1 MAYTSAYNRK
11 DNMPKANEL
20 KLYQREHFTGKID
33 KKLEPEIEREQ
44 LKIKTTI
51 NKILDKGI
59 KSFSKSIGADK
70 VIARLEKAEEEK
82 REASRLAYTFFN
94 NKASSVVSYSKV
106 KEYKF
111 DRDDKEKISVD
122 DCTSQLEKWA
132 EKQAEQYAETTP
144 QGQRLAYLRALQNKA
159 RDMVAEASVSDELK
173 SSLDNLFQFVGVS
186 WEQKLPALP
195 KPSK

>member
-1 MAYTSAYNRK
+1 MS
-11 DNMPKANEL
+11 KANEL
-20 KLYQREHFTGKID
+20 KLYQREHFTDKIE
-33 KKLEPEIEREQ
+33 KKLTPEIEREE

-82 REASRLAYTFFN
+82 KEASRLAYSFFN
-94 NKASSVVSYSKV
+94 NKASSVVSYSKA

-111 DRDDKEKISVD
+111 DRDDKDRISVS

-132 EKQAEQYAETTP
+132 GKQAEQYAKTTP
-144 QGQRLAYLRALQNKA
+144 QGQRLAFLETLRDTCK
-159 RDMVAEASVSDELK
+159 DKVKEATVSDELK
-173 SSLDNLFQFVGVS
+173 ATLDNLMKMVGVS
-186 WEQKLPALP
+186 WERKLPALP
-195 KPSK
+195 KPKK

>member
-1 MAYTSAYNRK
+1 MS
-11 DNMPKANEL
+11 KANEL

-33 KKLEPEIEREQ
+33 KKLEPEIEREE
-44 LKIKTTI
+44 LKNKATI

-70 VIARLEKAEEEK
+70 VIARLEKAEAEN

-94 NKASSVVSYSKV
+94 NKASSVVSYNKV

-111 DRDDKEKISVD
+111 DKDDRDEISVD
-122 DCTSQLEKWA
+122 DCTKQLEKWA

-144 QGQRLAYLRALQNKA
+144 QGQRLSYLRALQTKA
-159 RDMVAEASVSDELK
+159 KDLVAEASISDELK
-173 SSLDNLFQFVGVS
+173 ASLDNLFSFVGVS

-195 KPSK
+195 KPKAK

>member
-1 MAYTSAYNRK
+1 MSKT
-11 DNMPKANEL
+11 NEL
-20 KLYQREHFTGKID
+20 KLYQRDWFEKEIEE
-33 KKLEPEIEREQ
+33 KLTPEIEREE

-70 VIARLEKAEEEK
+70 VIARLEKAEEEN

-94 NKASSVVSYSKV
+94 NKASSVVSYSKA

-111 DRDDKEKISVD
+111 DRDDKDTISVS
-122 DCTSQLEKWA
+122 DCTKQLEKWA

-144 QGQRLAYLRALQNKA
+144 QGQRLAYLKALQTKA
-159 RDMVAEASVSDELK
+159 KDLVAEASVSDELK
-173 SSLDNLFQFVGVS
+173 ASLDNLFQFVGVS
-186 WEQKLPALP
+186 WEQKLPSLP
-195 KPSK
+195 KPKAK

>member
-1 MAYTSAYNRK
+1 MTEMEKTNMAKT
-11 DNMPKANEL
+11 NEL
-20 KLYQREHFTGKID
+20 KLYQREHFTDKIG
-33 KKLEPEIEREQ
+33 KKLEPEIEREE

-82 REASRLAYTFFN
+82 REASRLAYSFFN
-94 NKASSVVSYSKV
+94 NKASSIVSFSKA

-111 DRDDKEKISVD
+111 DRDEKNTISVK
-122 DCTSQLEKWA
+122 DCISQLEKWA
-132 EKQAEQYAETTP
+132 EKQAEQYAETTE
-144 QGQRLAYLRALQNKA
+144 QGKRLAYLRALQTKA
-159 RDMVAEASVSDELK
+159 KDMVAEASVSDDLK
-173 SSLDNLFQFVGVS
+173 SSLDNLFQFVGVT

-195 KPSK
+195 KPKK

>member
-1 MAYTSAYNRK
+1 MEKTNMA
-11 DNMPKANEL
+11 KANEL

-33 KKLEPEIEREQ
+33 KKLEPEIEREE

-82 REASRLAYTFFN
+82 KEASRLAYTFFN
-94 NKASSVVSYSKV
+94 NKASSVVSYSKA

-111 DRDDKEKISVD
+111 DRDDKNTISVK
-122 DCTSQLEKWA
+122 DCISQLEKWA
-132 EKQAEQYAETTP
+132 EKQAEQYAETTE
-144 QGQRLAYLRALQNKA
+144 QGKRLNFLKTLRDSCK
-159 RDMVAEASVSDELK
+159 DKVKEATVSDELK
-173 SSLDNLFQFVGVS
+173 ATLDNLMKMVGVS
-186 WEQKLPALP
+186 WERKLPALP
-195 KPSK
+195 RPKK

>member
-1 MAYTSAYNRK
+1 MTEMEKTNMA
-11 DNMPKANEL
+11 KANEL
-20 KLYQREHFTGKID
+20 KLYQREHFTVKID
-33 KKLEPEIEREQ
+33 KKLEPEIEREE

-70 VIARLEKAEEEK
+70 VIARLEKAEEEN

-94 NKASSVVSYSKV
+94 NKASSVVSYNKV

-111 DRDDKEKISVD
+111 DKDDRDEISVD
-122 DCTSQLEKWA
+122 DCTKQLEKWA
-132 EKQAEQYAETTP
+132 EKQAEQYAETTE
-144 QGQRLAYLRALQNKA
+144 QGKRLSYLKALQTKA
-159 RDMVAEASVSDELK
+159 KDLVAEASVSDELK
-173 SSLDNLFQFVGVS
+173 SSLDNLFSFVGVS

-195 KPSK
+195 KPKAK

>member
-1 MAYTSAYNRK
+1 MSKN
-11 DNMPKANEL
+11 NEMQL
-20 KLYQREHFTGKID
+20 WKRDHFESKID
-33 KKLEPEIEREQ
+33 KLLEPEIEREE

-51 NKILDKGI
+51 NKILEKGI

-82 REASRLAYTFFN
+82 RQASRLAYTFFN
-94 NKASSVVSYSKV
+94 NKASSVVSYHKA

-111 DRDDKEKISVD
+111 DRDDKNTISVK
-122 DCTSQLEKWA
+122 DCVSQLEKWA
-132 EKQAEQYAETTP
+132 EKQAEQYAETTE
-144 QGQRLAYLRALQNKA
+144 QGKRLAYLRALQTKA
-159 RDMVAEASVSDELK
+159 KDMVAEASVSDELK

-195 KPSK
+195 KPKK

>member
-1 MAYTSAYNRK
+1 MA
-11 DNMPKANEL
+11 KANEL

-33 KKLEPEIEREQ
+33 KKLEPEIEREE
-44 LKIKTTI
+44 LKNKAII
-51 NKILDKGI
+51 NRILDKGI

-94 NKASSVVSYSKV
+94 NKASSIVSYHKA

-111 DRDDKEKISVD
+111 DRDDKDKISVS

-132 EKQAEQYAETTP
+132 GKQAEQYAKTTP
-144 QGQRLAYLRALQNKA
+144 QGQRLAFLETLRDTCK
-159 RDMVAEASVSDELK
+159 DKVKEATVSDELK
-173 SSLDNLFQFVGVS
+173 ATLDNLMKMVGVS
-186 WEQKLPALP
+186 WERKLPALP
-195 KPSK
+195 KPKK

>member
-1 MAYTSAYNRK
+1 MSK
-11 DNMPKANEL
+11 SNEL
-20 KLYQREHFTGKID
+20 KLYQRDWFEKEIEE
-33 KKLEPEIEREQ
+33 KLTPEIEREE

-82 REASRLAYTFFN
+82 REASRLAYSFFN
-94 NKASSVVSYSKV
+94 NKASSVVSYSKA

-111 DRDDKEKISVD
+111 DRDDKDKISVD
-122 DCTSQLEKWA
+122 DCTRQLEKWA

-144 QGQRLAYLRALQNKA
+144 QGQRLAYLRALQKKA
-159 RDMVAEASVSDELK
+159 KQMVMEANVSTELRN
-173 SSLDNLFQFVGVS
+173 SLDNLFNFVGVS
-186 WEQKLPALP
+186 WEVELPALP
-195 KPSK
+195 KPKK

>member
-1 MAYTSAYNRK
+1 MGQKWRK
-11 DNMPKANEL
+11 QMGKNNEL
-20 KLYQREHFTGKID
+20 KLYQRDWFEKEIEE
-33 KKLEPEIEREQ
+33 KLTPEIEREE

-70 VIARLEKAEEEK
+70 VIARLQQAEEEK
-82 REASRLAYTFFN
+82 KEASRLAYSFFN
-94 NKASSVVSYSKV
+94 SKASSVVSYSKA

-111 DRDDKEKISVD
+111 DRDDKDTISVD
-122 DCTSQLEKWA
+122 DCTRQLEKWA

-144 QGQRLAYLRALQNKA
+144 QGQRLAYLKALQTKA
-159 RDMVAEASVSDELK
+159 KDLVAEASVSDELK

-186 WEQKLPALP
+186 WEQKLPSLP
-195 KPSK
+195 KPKAK